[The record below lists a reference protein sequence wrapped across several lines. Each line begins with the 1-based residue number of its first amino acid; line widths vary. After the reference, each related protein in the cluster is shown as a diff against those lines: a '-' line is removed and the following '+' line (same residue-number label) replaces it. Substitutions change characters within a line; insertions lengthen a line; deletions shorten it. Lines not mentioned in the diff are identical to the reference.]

1 MGCNSCKSKNKVGEQ
16 SIETQVK
23 KSPIKDNIIWFPVK
37 LILFVL
43 MIVVIIPTVTV
54 FLIYIL
60 FFTIIIGKQVDVNSM
75 IHKMINSLVNKINT
89 KRQKEE
95 EDEDSFD
102 ESEYSLDDIEIE
114 EIDYEQHNKN

>member
-1 MGCNSCKSKNKVGEQ
+1 
-16 SIETQVK
+16 
-23 KSPIKDNIIWFPVK
+23 
-37 LILFVL
+37 

-60 FFTIIIGKQVDVNSM
+60 FFNIIIGKQIDVSNM

-102 ESEYSLDDIEIE
+102 ESEYSFDDIEIE
-114 EIDYEQHNKN
+114 EIEYEQHNKN

>member
-60 FFTIIIGKQVDVNSM
+60 FFNIIIGKQIDVSNM
-75 IHKMINSLVNKINT
+75 IHKMINSLVNKINA